1 VAAHNPKFSDRSEQ
15 AIPFGLTSPGF
26 SVLITALALSAFT
39 AYLAHRFHS
48 PREARRRGHLLTG
61 PFASPLYVVEEKT
74 TMFTVDRD
82 IERLSA
88 VFKQGPLREWPVED
102 IAKDKIMRFAETYL
116 MMVRIGYRPAAPSD
130 GLGNIQLSHEQF
142 MDEERLYREAAEY
155 ALKFNC
161 EEDGRSFRIG
171 CSNYSTN
178 RAYVLSIQAARLLAS
193 GSDGDQYAARLL
205 KLAIEEIEISAIS
218 NGQEHQLRI
227 LGR

>member
-1 VAAHNPKFSDRSEQ
+1 MS
-15 AIPFGLTSPGF
+15 
-26 SVLITALALSAFT
+26 
-39 AYLAHRFHS
+39 
-48 PREARRRGHLLTG
+48 
-61 PFASPLYVVEEKT
+61 
-74 TMFTVDRD
+74 TVDRD

-116 MMVRIGYRPAAPSD
+116 MMARTGYRPAAPSD
-130 GLGNIQLSHEQF
+130 GSGNIQLSREQF

-155 ALKFNC
+155 ALKFNR

-178 RAYVLSIQAARLLAS
+178 RAYVLSIEAARLLAS
-193 GSDGDQYAARLL
+193 GSDSDQYAARLL
-205 KLAIEEIEISAIS
+205 KLAIEEIEISAIA
-218 NGQEHQLRI
+218 NGQEHRLRI